1 VPLRQLL
8 GRTEVEVAE
17 AEHLGLDGV
26 LEGDRLDVGGDAAGV
41 VGAGE
46 VGGGVRVS
54 VAVAVAVGGGTGLER
69 AGNDEF
75 VDHDVGHGGSGVEA
89 GTRSAARQG
98 SRPD

>member
-1 VPLRQLL
+1 
-8 GRTEVEVAE
+8 
-17 AEHLGLDGV
+17 
-26 LEGDRLDVGGDAAGV
+26 
-41 VGAGE
+41 
-46 VGGGVRVS
+46 